1 MCAVPGPTGFC
12 PVAGAH
18 RDSGHSL
25 SFPPRPCGP
34 VIDGTQWTSVIRLT
48 FRLELPHILIG
59 FITCCAPYLGAQGG
73 DMELCGGPKRRS
85 CRTQSAQ
92 RSAVPPAGLPRLLLL
107 LTTRP
112 YT

>member
-12 PVAGAH
+12 LVAGAH

-59 FITCCAPYLGAQGG
+59 FIAFAIAIFFAVTAYAIWYYLTVT
-73 DMELCGGPKRRS
+73 
-85 CRTQSAQ
+85 RT
-92 RSAVPPAGLPRLLLL
+92 GLPLFLAVSLLIKSLPRK
-107 LTTRP
+107 TP
-112 YT
+112 CKQS